1 MDYRNAWWSAG
12 DHANPYSETGR
23 PNSGRQSAFGTPLP
37 DESQIG
43 STASDTTGCP
53 NPNQLVDSWQ
63 SLVLTIASAL
73 GTVLLLPLSSKL
85 LCFCLKGLCG
95 ESELSDE
102 MEVRMVCVDIKDSL
116 HKTDTRASTPTDQST
131 APPSPIVIPRH
142 HDVQSAYALDTLQRK
157 VMTAHIRLAR
167 GRSFC
172 PQLCFS
178 IETLTPLEW
187 DIINHP
193 IQDAMGSLFV
203 TLLTI
208 RRNRPTGVDAF
219 LPAPYHKQL
228 TQAVRREAAARYSA
242 VFKFYAHTLG
252 MPHLNFVRSLMEEFL
267 LPEELG
273 QYQADWQREVLRL
286 QEAECAIV
294 KQEPL
299 LSLVNMNPL
308 TIAETMLF
316 DEVKNKSITK
326 MEALIM
332 RGTLFFFLGSCL
344 LNKHQDILEGLD
356 DTVNMDT
363 VAEALVA
370 VAHTCRFAAR
380 SPSILYKPNCEA
392 IVDQVAVVLLD
403 NAMDSQSRIIRTG
416 PYAETLGGVPPDG
429 HPVRKMVDPS
439 VLKTARAVYVEC
451 IVT

>member
-1 MDYRNAWWSAG
+1 MDYQNAWWREWN
-12 DHANPYSETGR
+12 HANHCAELGQS
-23 PNSGRQSAFGTPLP
+23 NSGRQSAFGTRVE

-43 STASDTTGCP
+43 SAASGASRCLDSDL
-53 NPNQLVDSWQ
+53 LVDSWQ
-63 SLVLTIASAL
+63 SLVSTIASTICAA
-73 GTVLLLPLSSKL
+73 VLVPLSSKL
-85 LCFCLKGLCG
+85 LCICFRGLCG
-95 ESELSDE
+95 GSDQSDN
-102 MEVRMVCVDIKDSL
+102 MEVRMVCVDVKDPL
-116 HKTDTRASTPTDQST
+116 NKTDTRASTPIDQST

-142 HDVQSAYALDTLQRK
+142 GDVQSAGALEKLQRT
-157 VMTAHIRLAR
+157 VMTAHIRLAC
-167 GRSFC
+167 GRCFC

-178 IETLTPLEW
+178 TETLTVEEW
-187 DIINHP
+187 DIIGHP
-193 IQDAMGSLFV
+193 IQDAIGSLFV

-208 RRNRPTGVDAF
+208 RRNRPAGADAF

-252 MPHLNFVRSLMEEFL
+252 MPNLHFVRSLMEEFL

-308 TIAETMLF
+308 TVAETMLF
-316 DEVKNKSITK
+316 EEVKNKSITK
-326 MEALIM
+326 MEALTM
-332 RGTLFFFLGSCL
+332 RGTLFFFLGSCI

-370 VAHTCRFAAR
+370 VAHTCRFAAK

-403 NAMDSQSRIIRTG
+403 NATSSQSAILRTG
-416 PYAETLGGVPPDG
+416 PYAETLAGVPPDG

-439 VLKTARAVYVEC
+439 VLKTARAVYGEC